1 MAEDRINIQSGELK
15 IECLVDNSPGNK
27 AVVVTHPHPL
37 YGGNMY
43 SNVVEAMAEAY
54 KQKGYTTLRF
64 NFRGVG
70 LSEGTHEQGIGEQN
84 DVMAA
89 LVYLHDL
96 GKTSI
101 DLAGYSFGAWVCALG
116 LKSFFHAERLIMV
129 SPPVNFIDFSCLDYN
144 PKIRLVIAGS
154 EDDIAAPAKIKDM
167 IPKWNPAADFKII
180 QGADHFYWENSHE
193 IATIIQN
200 FLDMEG

>member
-1 MAEDRINIQSGELK
+1 MGEERVFIRSEEFK

-43 SNVVEAMAEAY
+43 SNVVEAVADAY
-54 KQKGYTTLRF
+54 KQQGYTTLRF

-70 LSEGTHEQGIGEQN
+70 LSEGTHDNGIGEQN
-84 DVMAA
+84 DVMAVMA
-89 LVYLHDL
+89 YLHDL

-116 LKSFFHAERLIMV
+116 LKSFVRAERLIMV
-129 SPPVNFIDFSCLDYN
+129 SPPVNFIDFSFLDYN
-144 PKIRLVIAGS
+144 PKIRLVIGGS
-154 EDDIAAPAKIKDM
+154 KDDIASPSIIEDM
-167 IPKWNPAADFKII
+167 IQTWNAEAGLEII
-180 QGADHFYWENSHE
+180 QGADHFYWGNSRE
-193 IATIIQN
+193 IAAIVQN